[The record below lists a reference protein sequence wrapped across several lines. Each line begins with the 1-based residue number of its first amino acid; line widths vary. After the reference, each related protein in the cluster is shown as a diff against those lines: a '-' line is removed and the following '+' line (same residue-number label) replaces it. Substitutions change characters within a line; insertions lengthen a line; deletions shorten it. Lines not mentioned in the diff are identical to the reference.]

1 METTLKNKRALIT
14 GSNNGLGEAIAKM
27 LAKEGVAV
35 IIHGRNEERAEKV
48 VEEIRLEGG
57 NAQVVLGDLST
68 DNGAKTVA
76 KKSLEGGNIDILIN
90 NAGAYA
96 HTGWMN
102 TTPQDWI
109 TTYNLNVVSYIRMI
123 QLILPSMKKNSWGRI
138 INIGGGLGTQPLAI
152 QPHYSASL
160 AARHNLSVSL
170 ARELSGTGIT
180 SNVIAPGAI
189 INPQTEQWLKTE
201 AAKHNW
207 GSNFDEI
214 EKNAVRELV
223 PNDRGRFGRP
233 EEIAA
238 AVLYLIGPHSDY
250 VSGAILRVDG
260 GTVKSI

>member
-102 TTPQDWI
+102 TTPQ
-109 TTYNLNVVSYIRMI
+109 
-123 QLILPSMKKNSWGRI
+123 
-138 INIGGGLGTQPLAI
+138 
-152 QPHYSASL
+152 
-160 AARHNLSVSL
+160 
-170 ARELSGTGIT
+170 
-180 SNVIAPGAI
+180 
-189 INPQTEQWLKTE
+189 
-201 AAKHNW
+201 
-207 GSNFDEI
+207 
-214 EKNAVRELV
+214 
-223 PNDRGRFGRP
+223 
-233 EEIAA
+233 
-238 AVLYLIGPHSDY
+238 
-250 VSGAILRVDG
+250 
-260 GTVKSI
+260 